1 MPKMLKNE
9 ETAYWD
15 RRCAKEV
22 LYQGNM
28 AWSTPGKSGWSN
40 FLNDLAMSKPI
51 NWQPPK
57 RRKIRELL
65 PEQYTLLKR
74 DMDLHEAGA
83 EFISGS
89 LDGVDLLNRTHVLGK
104 SKITTRGP
112 TFAGALD
119 TTGVALMGTDFMSE
133 QCQELIADCG
143 GAPKCPSVCLDGAS
157 ANKSGMR
164 KSEQLSPTVAHTL
177 CQFHGVSLWFND
189 VFNLPLVKDVVYK
202 PALLVAKKFRGN
214 KFARDQLQAMQQTA
228 SFKVMPQFIR
238 GSKSFLL
245 PPKTRACGKRIMLSR
260 FADLHSSA
268 LATTVDPAWAAKF
281 EGSAANGLAPA
292 DSEQS
297 DASSDDDIDNEY
309 SIVDVILESE
319 AEDDEQPL
327 SMKGQM
333 AKVKKVLMSDT
344 HKGAVDEVLDF
355 TYQASKLKAKFD
367 SNNFQAC
374 KVWRRWHDGGE
385 WLKGFE
391 AAHTKWGSSLSGLWG
406 KRWEERHHPVFAMA
420 HVLNPA
426 EAMIDCMNDESI
438 AQDVR
443 SQMKAHFP
451 DAVERSEMYSVLDQF
466 HTQTGVFSLRDQDG
480 DLRHEWS
487 PQYIRNTP
495 PWRWWT
501 LMCGATHP
509 KFAKFARRISQVLI
523 TSAALERIF
532 SMWTVVC
539 TKLRN
544 RLSIENQRM
553 ALYCYVNWRLLEKSS
568 EDLYDISS
576 SDSD

>member
-1 MPKMLKNE
+1 MDEEIPNPKLKSGKTIISTCKLCLCPFFDPSPTRKACHLLGIPGSGISKCEHRGDLPEEIKLILKDSCEPVRRWFARGAGGPSPLFGCGSPTPHVPQVASNSSSPAPPPRTSRKQSTMPKMLKNE

-15 RRCAKEV
+15 RRCVKEV

-65 PEQYTLLKR
+65 PEQYTQLKR

-268 LATTVDPAWAAKF
+268 LATTVDPAWAVKF
-281 EGSAANGLAPA
+281 EG
-292 DSEQS
+292 
-297 DASSDDDIDNEY
+297 
-309 SIVDVILESE
+309 
-319 AEDDEQPL
+319 
-327 SMKGQM
+327 
-333 AKVKKVLMSDT
+333 
-344 HKGAVDEVLDF
+344 
-355 TYQASKLKAKFD
+355 
-367 SNNFQAC
+367 
-374 KVWRRWHDGGE
+374 
-385 WLKGFE
+385 
-391 AAHTKWGSSLSGLWG
+391 
-406 KRWEERHHPVFAMA
+406 
-420 HVLNPA
+420 
-426 EAMIDCMNDESI
+426 
-438 AQDVR
+438 
-443 SQMKAHFP
+443 
-451 DAVERSEMYSVLDQF
+451 
-466 HTQTGVFSLRDQDG
+466 
-480 DLRHEWS
+480 
-487 PQYIRNTP
+487 
-495 PWRWWT
+495 
-501 LMCGATHP
+501 
-509 KFAKFARRISQVLI
+509 
-523 TSAALERIF
+523 
-532 SMWTVVC
+532 
-539 TKLRN
+539 
-544 RLSIENQRM
+544 
-553 ALYCYVNWRLLEKSS
+553 
-568 EDLYDISS
+568 
-576 SDSD
+576 